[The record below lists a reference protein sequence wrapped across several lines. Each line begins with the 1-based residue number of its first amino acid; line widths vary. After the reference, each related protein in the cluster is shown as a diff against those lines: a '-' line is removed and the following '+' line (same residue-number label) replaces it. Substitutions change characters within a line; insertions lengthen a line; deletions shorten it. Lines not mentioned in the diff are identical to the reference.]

1 METRNRRRQRNL
13 DLISNLPRHIID
25 CVLSRLPLRDAVR
38 TSILSRKWRGYSAT
52 LPHLDFGYQ
61 FYLTIKETWGRLVN
75 FHYELERTISKFFV
89 LHHGPLVKVTLYI
102 PELSRRVPDTDQWID
117 LLSRKNIKELTLDY
131 RYNRRHLLPR
141 CFFSC
146 LDLTHLEL
154 RSTVFAPP
162 PDFNGFRNLIT
173 LKFRR
178 VKLKAY
184 KLESLLHGSPLL
196 QKLILVDCSGFHRIK
211 VSAPNLESFQLQ
223 PPRKFKT
230 ICFED
235 VPKLAD
241 VTVSTLD
248 TEAGHFAKSST
259 LLEFL
264 TSLPKLTRLSVN
276 GNLLKLLARDTLP
289 QELPTTVEGLNYLKL
304 NSLDFADFD
313 QISCAL
319 CLIRNTPNLNQL
331 EIQASTTRLT
341 NIPPRKL
348 GYMEAGAPFGC
359 TLNRL
364 QVVKIELL
372 VGFKPEL
379 ELVEFL
385 LANSPFLEKIY
396 INPENS
402 LGQNKVASDMAIELI
417 RSYRSSPGANII
429 YPGVDIIYLTD

>member
-1 METRNRRRQRNL
+1 METRNRKRQRDL

-61 FYLTIKETWGRLVN
+61 FYLTIKETWGRSSLVN
-75 FHYELERTISKFFV
+75 FHYELERTISKIFV

-102 PELSRRVPDTDQWID
+102 PKLSRRAPDTDQWID

-131 RYNRRHLLPR
+131 RYNRRHLLPH

-162 PDFNGFRNLIT
+162 PGFNGFRNLIA

-223 PPRKFKT
+223 PHRKFKT

-241 VTVSTLD
+241 VTVSTSD
-248 TEAGHFAKSST
+248 TGAGHFAKSST

-276 GNLLKLLARDTLP
+276 GNLLKILARDTLP

-319 CLIRNTPNLNQL
+319 CLIRNTPNLKQL

-372 VGFKPEL
+372 AGFKPEL
-379 ELVEFL
+379 ELV
-385 LANSPFLEKIY
+385 
-396 INPENS
+396 
-402 LGQNKVASDMAIELI
+402 
-417 RSYRSSPGANII
+417 
-429 YPGVDIIYLTD
+429 